1 MMSIYSY
8 IVRYDSGFAPNPFY
22 GICSLATCKPLI
34 RQHAK
39 IGDWVVGCGS
49 DDRTVR
55 RGGHLVY
62 AMLITEQVTFDQYD
76 SDPRFKAKK
85 PIRNGSRKQSAGDNI
100 YYHAAGIAGW
110 SQRDSFHSQANG
122 GPNPKHVANDTKVD
136 RVLLSDDYIYFGGEG
151 PEFPANL
158 VDNRGRHICKNG
170 IGRSKFKDEVMEGAF
185 VAWIRS
191 LGPGGLQGAPFEW
204 LTLRS
209 EGAQS

>member
-1 MMSIYSY
+1 MAIYSY

-22 GICSLATCKPLI
+22 QICSLATCKPKI

-49 DDRTVR
+49 NDRTVR

-62 AMLITEQVTFDQYD
+62 AMRVTDQLTFYQYD
-76 SDPRFKAKK
+76 SDPRFKTKK

-122 GPNPKHVANDTKVD
+122 GLNPKHVANDTQVD
-136 RVLLSDDYIYFGGEG
+136 RILVSDDYIYFGGEG
-151 PEFPANL
+151 PAFPANL
-158 VDNRGRHICKNG
+158 VDNQGRHICKAG
-170 IGRSKFKDEVMEGAF
+170 IGHSKFKDAALEETFVM
-185 VAWIRS
+185 WIRS
-191 LGPGGLQGAPFEW
+191 LGPGGLRGAPFEW
-204 LTLRS
+204 LPLRTGGEKS
-209 EGAQS
+209 